1 MRETSA
7 AGGVMH
13 AHARKWSQTQ
23 RCTNVDVTVQ
33 RLADRDALDV
43 EDQVRVGGNVRGSTA
58 LAVRKSG
65 GDSEATLATGGHASD
80 TDVPAL
86 DDLTDTELEG
96 ERLALLVG

>member
-1 MRETSA
+1 
-7 AGGVMH
+7 MH
-13 AHARKWSQTQ
+13 AHAPKWSHKL
-23 RCTNVDVTVQ
+23 RCTSVGVTVQ

-43 EDQVRVGGNVRGSTA
+43 EDQVRVRGNVRGSTT

-65 GDSEATLATGGHASD
+65 GDGETTLATGCHASD

-86 DDLTDTELEG
+86 DDLANAELER